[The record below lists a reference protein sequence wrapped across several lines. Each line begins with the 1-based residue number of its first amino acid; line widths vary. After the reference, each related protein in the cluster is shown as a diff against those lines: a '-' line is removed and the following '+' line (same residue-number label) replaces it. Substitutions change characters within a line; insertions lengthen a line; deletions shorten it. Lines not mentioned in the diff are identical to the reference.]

1 MELEVLSSN
10 EVWWAVT
17 NQYEICFDDGDKI
30 LEFRAAEDPNGT
42 EFFVFSSDGW
52 EPLEDGNK
60 YHDAFYEAWSDGE
73 LG

>member
-1 MELEVLSSN
+1 VELEVLDSK

-17 NQYEICFDDGDKI
+17 NQYEIRFDDGEI

-42 EFFVFSSDGW
+42 EFFVLVSDGW